1 MSEHKILIIDDE
13 PAQVQV
19 LAGFLKKKGF
29 DIEKAHAGL
38 EGLKILEKKPIDLII
53 TDFKMPDIDGI
64 EVLKRAKAINPE
76 VDVIMMT
83 AFGSI
88 ESATEAM
95 RAGAIDYLTKPVDL
109 DQLEILIHKALE
121 HQQLVSEN
129 RLLREQLAAKF
140 KFDQI
145 ISASE
150 AMEEALNLAGRAA
163 PSKATVL
170 ITGESGTGKELIAKA
185 IHYASPR
192 KDQPFVAVNCAAL
205 AENLLESELFG
216 HEKGAFTGADRQ
228 RKGRFE
234 LANHGTL
241 FIDEVGE
248 IPLTTQVK
256 LLRVLQ
262 EQTFERVGGT
272 ETIKV
277 DVRIVAATNRDLE
290 ELIEEGRFRED
301 LFYRL
306 NVVRINVPPLRKRKS
321 DIPLLVDYFLKKYSA
336 ENNKKVMG
344 ISKEAMDLLMKYDYP
359 GNVRELE
366 NIIEQSVVLCRTDI
380 IMVRDLPMTV
390 RGMRPESK
398 KVDPFGEGTFIERVE
413 AFEKALIAQAM
424 EQAQGVQTQAAR
436 ILGITERHL
445 RYKLQKYGM
454 K

>member
-13 PAQVQV
+13 PAQVQA

-29 DIEKAHAGL
+29 EVEKANAGFD
-38 EGLKILEKKPIDLII
+38 GLKILDKQTIDLVI
-53 TDFKMPDIDGI
+53 TDFKMPDIDGV

-76 VDVIMMT
+76 IDVIMMT

-109 DQLEILIHKALE
+109 DQLEIMINKALE
-121 HQQLVSEN
+121 HKQLVSEN
-129 RLLREQLAAKF
+129 RLLREQLAEKF

-150 AMEEALNLAGRAA
+150 VMEEAINLAGRAA

-185 IHYASPR
+185 IHFASPR
-192 KDQPFVAVNCAAL
+192 KDKPFLAVNCAAL

-234 LANHGTL
+234 MANLGTL

-248 IPLTTQVK
+248 IPPTTQVK

-262 EQTFERVGGT
+262 EQAFERVGGS
-272 ETIKV
+272 EPIKV
-277 DVRIVAATNRDLE
+277 DVRIVAATNRNLE

-301 LFYRL
+301 LYYRL
-306 NVVRINVPPLRKRKS
+306 NVVRINIPPLRKRKT

-336 ENNKKVMG
+336 ENKKKMGG

-366 NIIEQSVVLCRTDI
+366 NIIEQSVVLSRSDLI
-380 IMVRDLPMTV
+380 SVRDLPMTV
-390 RGMRPESK
+390 RGMRSEFK
-398 KVDPFGEGTFIERVE
+398 KTDPFGEGTFIERVE
-413 AFEKALIAQAM
+413 AFEKALIDQAL
-424 EQAQGVQTQAAR
+424 EQAQGVQTRAAKM
-436 ILGITERHL
+436 LGITERHL
-445 RYKLQKYGM
+445 RYKLNKYGM

>member
-1 MSEHKILIIDDE
+1 MSNHKILIIDDE
-13 PAQVQV
+13 PAQVQA

-29 DIEKAHAGL
+29 DVEKANAGL
-38 EGLKILEKKPIDLII
+38 DGLKIVERQTIDLII

-76 VDVIMMT
+76 IDVIVMT

-95 RAGAIDYLTKPVDL
+95 RAGAIDYLTKPVNL

-121 HQQLVSEN
+121 HRQLVSEN
-129 RLLREQLAAKF
+129 RLLREQLTEKF

-145 ISASE
+145 ISGSE
-150 AMEEALNLAGRAA
+150 VMEEALNLAGRAA

-170 ITGESGTGKELIAKA
+170 ITGESGTGKELIARA
-185 IHYASPR
+185 IHFASPR

-205 AENLLESELFG
+205 TENLLESELFG
-216 HEKGAFTGADRQ
+216 HEKGAFTGADRL
-228 RKGRFE
+228 RRGRFE
-234 LANHGTL
+234 LAHRGTL

-248 IPLTTQVK
+248 IPLATQVK

-262 EQTFERVGGT
+262 EQTFERVGGS

-277 DVRIVAATNRDLE
+277 DVRIVAATNRHLE

-301 LFYRL
+301 LYYRL

-321 DIPLLVDYFLKKYSA
+321 DIPLLVDYFLKKYAA
-336 ENNKKVMG
+336 ENNKKMTG
-344 ISKEAMDLLMKYDYP
+344 ISKEAMDLLMKYNYP

-366 NIIEQSVVLCRTDI
+366 NIIEQSVVLSRSEI
-380 IMVRDLPMTV
+380 ITVRDLPMTV
-390 RGMRPESK
+390 IGGYSESK
-398 KVDPFGEGTFIERVE
+398 KTDPFGEGTFIERVE
-413 AFEKALIAQAM
+413 AFEKALIEQAM

-445 RYKLQKYGM
+445 RYKLQKYKM

>member
-13 PAQVQV
+13 TTQVQV
-19 LAGFLKKKGF
+19 LSGFLKKKGF
-29 DIEKAHAGL
+29 EVEKATAGL
-38 EGLKILEKKPIDLII
+38 EGLKIIEKKTIDLII

-64 EVLKRAKAINPE
+64 EVLKRAKTINPE
-76 VDVIMMT
+76 IDVIVMT

-109 DQLEILIHKALE
+109 DQLEILINKALE
-121 HQQLVSEN
+121 HKQLVSEN
-129 RLLREQLAAKF
+129 RMLREQLAQKF
-140 KFDQI
+140 KFEQI
-145 ISASE
+145 ISSSE
-150 AMEEALNLAGRAA
+150 VMEEAINVAGRAA

-185 IHYASPR
+185 IHFASPR
-192 KDQPFVAVNCAAL
+192 KDKSFLAVNCAAL

-216 HEKGAFTGADRQ
+216 HEKGAFTGADRL

-234 LANHGTL
+234 MANHGTL

-256 LLRVLQ
+256 LLRILQ
-262 EQTFERVGGT
+262 EQTFERVGGS
-272 ETIKV
+272 ELIQV
-277 DVRIVAATNRDLE
+277 DVRIVTATNRNLE
-290 ELIEEGRFRED
+290 ELIDDGRFRED
-301 LFYRL
+301 LYYRL
-306 NVVRINVPPLRKRKS
+306 NVVKINIPPLRKRKS

-336 ENNKKVMG
+336 ENNKKMTG

-366 NIIEQSVVLCRTDI
+366 NIIEQSVVLGRSDMI
-380 IMVRDLPMTV
+380 SVRDLPMTV
-390 RGMRPESK
+390 MGMRPESK
-398 KVDPFGEGTFIERVE
+398 KTDPFGEGSFIERVE
-413 AFEKALIAQAM
+413 AFEKELIDQAL
-424 EQAQGVQTQAAR
+424 EQVQGVQTRAAK

-445 RYKLQKYGM
+445 RYKLKKYGM